1 MTHFLQSSA
10 WQSFQKSLNRTTFRK
25 QGDGWE
31 FLAIL
36 EHGTLNS
43 RLYCPYGPS
52 ARDASAFLESL
63 EALKQ
68 LGREQHVT
76 FIRVEPENPDF
87 TDLLAT
93 SHWKPV
99 TYQQL
104 QPTHSRVIDLTPSE
118 DKLIAQ
124 MAQPVRNI
132 YRNYDKKGISV
143 HHSDDPADITIL
155 LRFVHEVAER
165 TGIHPHSDQY
175 FEKIAKTL
183 FPLGAASLWYVTYND
198 TPIAAA
204 LFYDS
209 SDTRIYAH
217 AGASSLPEY
226 RKLNASTALLAEA
239 IMDAKHK
246 KLARVDL
253 YGIAPDNAPASH
265 PWAGF
270 TRFKRSF
277 GREDVTF
284 AGAGDMP
291 LNAPRYWLYRAYQ
304 TAHRKVR

>member
-1 MTHFLQSSA
+1 M
-10 WQSFQKSLNRTTFRK
+10 
-25 QGDGWE
+25 
-31 FLAIL
+31 
-36 EHGTLNS
+36 
-43 RLYCPYGPS
+43 YCPYGPS

-143 HHSDDPADITIL
+143 HHSDDPADITIF

-183 FPLGAASLWYVTYND
+183 FPLGAASLWYVAYND

-217 AGASSLPEY
+217 AGASSLPEH

-239 IMDAKHK
+239 IMTPSTKSSLASTSTASLQTTLPLHTRGQALRGSSDPSAAKMSHLQAPGICHSTHQGIGYIERIRQPTEK
-246 KLARVDL
+246 YDRRRNYTLLTSYVL
-253 YGIAPDNAPASH
+253 YWG
-265 PWAGF
+265 
-270 TRFKRSF
+270 
-277 GREDVTF
+277 
-284 AGAGDMP
+284 
-291 LNAPRYWLYRAYQ
+291 
-304 TAHRKVR
+304 